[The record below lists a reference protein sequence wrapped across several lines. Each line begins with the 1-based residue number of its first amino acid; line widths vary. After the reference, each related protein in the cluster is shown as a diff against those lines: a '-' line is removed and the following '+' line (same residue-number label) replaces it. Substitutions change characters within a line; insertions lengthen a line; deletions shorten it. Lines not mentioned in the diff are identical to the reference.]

1 MVKTPRPS
9 AGDVKDV
16 GSIPVSWKIPWR
28 REQLPTPVSLPGESH
43 GQRSLAG
50 YSPWG
55 HKNKTSN
62 LKNPKRMGTSC
73 PAVSQG
79 SQDGG
84 HPRARSSRG
93 RRAGP
98 GFGRLWVETD
108 QEGSAMPRVTIRWC
122 HKTVSLWFSPGSCLT
137 LCDPMDRSAR
147 DPPSVTNSRSL
158 LKLTY
163 MESVTPS
170 NHLTLCR
177 PLLLPPSIFPS
188 IGVFSKESPLPIRW
202 PKDWSFSFSIHPS
215 SEYSGPISCKIH
227 HLTQPPSQDHCCPQR
242 KSSQAVKGQPEPN
255 PGRRTSHKVGG
266 QLNNEISEID
276 PQTWKAA
283 KWRRY
288 ALRVLD

>member
-1 MVKTPRPS
+1 MLEICPKTRNHGDPAARLSRGVLGHGPWGSSRGALVVKTPLPS
-9 AGDVKDV
+9 AGDVKDA
-16 GSIPVSWKIPWR
+16 GLIPGSWKIPWR

-93 RRAGP
+93 PGAGP

-147 DPPSVTNSRSL
+147 NPPVRHQLPEFAQTHIHGDGDAIQ
-158 LKLTY
+158 
-163 MESVTPS
+163 PS
-170 NHLTLCR
+170 H
-177 PLLLPPSIFPS
+177 PLLSPSPPALNLSQHRGLFQ
-188 IGVFSKESPLPIRW
+188 GVTASHQVAQGLEFQPQ
-202 PKDWSFSFSIHPS
+202 HPS
-215 SEYSGPISCKIH
+215 F
-227 HLTQPPSQDHCCPQR
+227 Q
-242 KSSQAVKGQPEPN
+242 
-255 PGRRTSHKVGG
+255 
-266 QLNNEISEID
+266 
-276 PQTWKAA
+276 
-283 KWRRY
+283 
-288 ALRVLD
+288 